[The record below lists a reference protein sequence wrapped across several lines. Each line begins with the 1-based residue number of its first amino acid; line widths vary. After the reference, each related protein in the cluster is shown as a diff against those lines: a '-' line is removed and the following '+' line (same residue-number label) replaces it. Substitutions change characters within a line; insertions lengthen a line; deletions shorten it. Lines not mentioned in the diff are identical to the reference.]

1 MAHSL
6 IINGLAT
13 LLKPKQKNNILRP
26 RGAGY
31 APHIQYMRE
40 YDVTPEQQGTDC
52 RYQSECQYYQY
63 GIWCNCCNQ
72 YESIDDAFFDE
83 D

>member
-1 MAHSL
+1 M
-6 IINGLAT
+6 N
-13 LLKPKQKNNILRP
+13 
-26 RGAGY
+26 
-31 APHIQYMRE
+31 YMRE

-52 RYQSECQYYQY
+52 RYQSVCKYYQY